1 MRRRRLRAGSQSD
14 VHLRYVAAARNL
26 LARGAA
32 VARPIQS
39 RKVSTAADVFR
50 NNQKLVVASTA
61 AGFLNRRETVL
72 GTMVVVSNG
81 VPEDVFGQRMR
92 EMRVGIATL
101 GGRHAL

>member
-1 MRRRRLRAGSQSD
+1 MFTSDTLPRLETCWREAPRSLDQS
-14 VHLRYVAAARNL
+14 N
-26 LARGAA
+26 LARFLLPQMSSETT
-32 VARPIQS
+32 R
-39 RKVSTAADVFR
+39 
-50 NNQKLVVASTA
+50 KLVVASTA